1 MIRMLTDAPFDVGD
15 YISLHR
21 AQCAVSRRL
30 AARLCGGSKTH
41 QRLFLSHPGAIRAL
55 ASAHGQF
62 TANVPLFGLRVSRN
76 PA

>member
-41 QRLFLSHPGAIRAL
+41 QRLFLSHPGG
-55 ASAHGQF
+55 H
-62 TANVPLFGLRVSRN
+62 SRTSLGSRSVYRERSVVGF
-76 PA
+76 AR